1 MAYLCFSRATMAH
14 VHAGGTTMALRHW
27 TGVTAGQCHDG
38 ALPRRSCHGGARIR
52 RRHHGGT
59 LPVSRRV
66 KGERGWAWA
75 AGGPSAG
82 GRGGPWADAGE

>member
-1 MAYLCFSRATMAH
+1 MAYLCVSRATMAH

-38 ALPRRSCHGGARIR
+38 ALPRRSCVGGAHIC

-59 LPVSRRV
+59 LPVSWRV
-66 KGERGWAWA
+66 KGERG
-75 AGGPSAG
+75 
-82 GRGGPWADAGE
+82 